1 MAGGI
6 VAINTQLIF
15 MKDSKMLNLK
25 TFVGATFLTLAAAM
39 PVHAG
44 LVLDSFDYDVSLTV
58 NAGDQVDSS
67 LLYDVTSTVPAGDV
81 FYQLGYVSGI
91 ANVNSTSSASFGSGF
106 LQYSEGGNQDAEL
119 AISYFGDADNNTAT
133 GLGPFGIN
141 PGGQALDLVSNG
153 NSFYFDV
160 IFADDQFTIEIT
172 VVDLLGNV
180 SVGTLATPVQVL
192 TPTTLFLNYN
202 SFVGTA
208 DFSQIAFISA
218 DIVSDGSGG
227 QDPTA
232 SQFILDEVGVVPE
245 PASIA
250 LLGLGLLGLGL
261 RNRKKSV

>member
-1 MAGGI
+1 MF
-6 VAINTQLIF
+6 NFKKLF
-15 MKDSKMLNLK
+15 
-25 TFVGATFLTLAAAM
+25 GAVVVSAAAIM

-58 NAGDQVDSS
+58 NADDPNDSA
-67 LLYDVTSTVPAGDV
+67 LLYDVTSTIPAGDV
-81 FYQLGYVSGI
+81 FYELSYTSGI
-91 ANVNSTSSASFGSGF
+91 SNVNTTSSASFGSGF
-106 LQYSEGGNQDAEL
+106 LQYSEGGSQDAEL
-119 AISYFGDADNNTAT
+119 LISYFGDSDNNIGT
-133 GLGPFGIN
+133 GIAPFGIN
-141 PGGQALDLVSNG
+141 PGGQTLDLVSNG

-160 IFADDQFTIEIT
+160 VFADDQFTIEIT
-172 VVDLLGNV
+172 VVDLLGNA
-180 SVGTLATPVQVL
+180 SVGVLTTPVQVL

-202 SFVGTA
+202 NFVGTA
-208 DFSQIAFISA
+208 DFSQIAFISG

>member
-1 MAGGI
+1 MFNFKKLFGA
-6 VAINTQLIF
+6 VAV
-15 MKDSKMLNLK
+15 S
-25 TFVGATFLTLAAAM
+25 AAVIM

-44 LVLDSFDYDVSLTV
+44 FVLDSFDYDVSLLV
-58 NAGDQVDSS
+58 NSGAQNDSA
-67 LLYDVTSTVPAGDV
+67 LLYDVTSTIPAGDV
-81 FYQLGYVSGI
+81 FYELDYVSGI
-91 ANVNSTSSASFGSGF
+91 ASVNTASSASFGSGF
-106 LQYSEGGNQDAEL
+106 LQYSEGGNQDAKL
-119 AISYFGDADNNTAT
+119 AISYFGDSDNNTAT

-141 PGGQALDLVSNG
+141 PGGQALDLASNG

-172 VVDLLGNV
+172 VADLLGNV
-180 SVGTLATPVQVL
+180 SFGVLTTPVQVL
-192 TPTTLFLNYN
+192 SSTTLFLNYS

-218 DIVSDGSGG
+218 DIISDGSGG

-261 RNRKKSV
+261 RSRKKSV